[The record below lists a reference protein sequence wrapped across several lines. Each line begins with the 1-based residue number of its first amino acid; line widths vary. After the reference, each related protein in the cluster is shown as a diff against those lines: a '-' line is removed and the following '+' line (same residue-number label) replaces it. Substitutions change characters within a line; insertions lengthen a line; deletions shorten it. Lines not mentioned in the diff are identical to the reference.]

1 MVDWFDTHPP
11 RRSGGDRSTASLR
24 HNIVFF
30 MTYVEDRV
38 IHDADA
44 HTMEPPEW
52 LDEFGTRAVIE
63 YARDNFSIGDNEA
76 AFRDIERC
84 RELQGTDE
92 FRAAAGAEIMLR
104 KNYQAHGAWDSA
116 DRSSAL
122 DHMGFASQL
131 IFPSMP
137 NTLLEGMEHTAEP
150 ALTYGTASAA
160 NRAQIAFCAHD
171 DRLLPVA
178 YIPLQDIDM
187 AAVCAREAI
196 DAGAA
201 ALLIPN
207 RMPKLHAH
215 SHVGLDPV
223 WAAAQEAGLP
233 VVMHVATPDLVM
245 PPQHRNNG
253 LPPEPDFHG
262 GGENFRSVSYMAI
275 ASPPM
280 QALSMLIFDGVLDR
294 FPNLKIGVIE
304 LGAVWVPS
312 FMRQLEA
319 AMDAFDRHEDRLKRL
334 TMRPVDYFRRQV
346 RVTPYP
352 TEPTGWIIENSGPEI
367 CMFSSDFPHVEGG
380 RNPLRRFDN
389 EVVSLPAAVQD
400 RFFRLNFEDLMGSG
414 LSL

>member
-1 MVDWFDTHPP
+1 MP
-11 RRSGGDRSTASLR
+11 
-24 HNIVFF
+24 
-30 MTYVEDRV
+30 YVENRI

-52 LDEFGTRAVIE
+52 LDAFASKAVVR
-63 YARDNFSIGDNEA
+63 YARDHFSIGDNDRVFAEV
-76 AFRDIERC
+76 DRC
-84 RELQGTDE
+84 RELQADPE
-92 FRAAAGAEIMLR
+92 FRAGAEAEVMHR
-104 KNYQAHGAWDSA
+104 KNYRAPGAWDAA
-116 DRSSAL
+116 DRSEAL
-122 DHMGFASQL
+122 DFMGFSSQL

-137 NTLLEGMEHTAEP
+137 NTLLEAMEHSAPPE
-150 ALTYGTASAA
+150 LTYETASAA
-160 NRAQIAFCAHD
+160 NRAQVAFCALD
-171 DRLLPVA
+171 PRLLPVA
-178 YIPLQDIDM
+178 YIPLQSLEH
-187 AAVCAREAI
+187 AAGCATEAI
-196 DAGAA
+196 EAGAA

-207 RMPKLHAH
+207 RMPAAHAQ
-215 SHVGLDPV
+215 SHIGFDGV
-223 WAAAQEAGLP
+223 WAQAQEAGIP

-275 ASPPM
+275 SAAPL
-280 QALSMLIFDGVLDR
+280 QALSMFIFDGVLER
-294 FPNLKIGVIE
+294 FGDLKVGIIE

-319 AMDAFDRHEDRLKRL
+319 AFDAFERHEQRLQKL
-334 TMRPVDYFRRQV
+334 SMRPIDYVRRQI

-389 EVVSLPAAVQD
+389 EVALLPADVQD
-400 RFFRLNFEDLMGSG
+400 RFFRLNFEDLMGSAIG
-414 LSL
+414 SLSSTR